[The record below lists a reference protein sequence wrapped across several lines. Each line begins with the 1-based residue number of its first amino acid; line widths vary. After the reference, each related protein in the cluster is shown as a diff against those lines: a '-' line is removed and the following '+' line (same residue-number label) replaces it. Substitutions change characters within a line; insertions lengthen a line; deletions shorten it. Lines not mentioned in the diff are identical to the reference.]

1 MSVEENKALVRR
13 YFDEIDRTGDESVVD
28 HYVSA
33 DFVDHS
39 PSLGRTPDLEGLKAA
54 FRMFR
59 TGSPGTHRI
68 EDIVAEGD
76 KVVVRVTG
84 QGVHSGELF
93 GIPATQREFTATGIT
108 IFRVADGMI
117 VERWAVGHV
126 FGHAFFVERPDHA
139 SADSSCSRIASASSH
154 TFSRD
159 IRPSRTSTTW
169 RIRKLTRPRLPSTP
183 TRTPSNMPVQTASS
197 TR

>member
-13 YFDEIDRTGDESVVD
+13 YFDEIDRTGNESVVD

-39 PSLGRTPDLEGLKAA
+39 PSPGCTPDLEGLKAA

-117 VERWAVGHV
+117 VERW
-126 FGHAFFVERPDHA
+126 VEIDMLGALQQLGVIPEDQ
-139 SADSSCSRIASASSH
+139 
-154 TFSRD
+154 
-159 IRPSRTSTTW
+159 
-169 RIRKLTRPRLPSTP
+169 TR
-183 TRTPSNMPVQTASS
+183 V
-197 TR
+197 

>member
-1 MSVEENKALVRR
+1 HYPGVVHDYARGARMSVEENKALVRR

-28 HYVSA
+28 QYVSA

-39 PSLGRTPDLEGLKAA
+39 PSPGCTPDLAGLKAA

-68 EDIVAEGD
+68 EDIVAEAD

-93 GIPATQREFTATGIT
+93 GIPATHREFTATGIT

-117 VERWAVGHV
+117 VERW
-126 FGHAFFVERPDHA
+126 VEIDMLGALQQLGVIPEDQ
-139 SADSSCSRIASASSH
+139 
-154 TFSRD
+154 
-159 IRPSRTSTTW
+159 
-169 RIRKLTRPRLPSTP
+169 TR
-183 TRTPSNMPVQTASS
+183 V
-197 TR
+197 